1 MQTTTRRTSPATPPK
16 QSGNP
21 ISSVVTLAFWRLRRT
36 WFLLLVTT
44 LGLITTVIV
53 ACSIPLFSTVTGT
66 AGMRNILSATPDS
79 ATISISVVNQG
90 LSTTIVHDVLHQI
103 DPLIRQHIGPYLENT
118 PDFAMNTDNARIVSP
133 PPTPRLYNLTF
144 MSASAKQMSSYTQ
157 MVEGRMPRATA
168 GDETEIMLTP
178 ATAQLMRVSVG
189 SLITLNMAFA
199 DTVIQARFFPGQ
211 GQDPAILQHFHNT
224 TLKARVV
231 GLFTVSQ
238 ANQAYWHGQNLDVTE
253 RQVSPGVSISHF
265 TFLTLNEAFLS
276 AFDRLAQSF
285 HLPSLF
291 ASYAL
296 DWYYH
301 LDPART
307 TILQL
312 DDITA
317 QLRSFQAAMTNR
329 FGDTQ
334 NINFSGDETNPIP
347 YPYIEQVF
355 LLSNVLS
362 GPGGQSTLEQLNAR
376 IAATRIP
383 VTIVGLQII
392 ALILFFVSLI
402 ADLLVD
408 RQADAIAVLR
418 SRGASGRQV
427 FSSLL
432 MQALCLSVIALLI
445 GPPLALLVVYFF
457 AQHALTP
464 VEQGALNLIS
474 DHPIQTMLTRA
485 GYAVASALV
494 SIVTMGRSLRKAI
507 GMDVLAIRK
516 EAARSTRRPF
526 WQRLNLDV
534 VAAIVALIGYAIS
547 LYLTSVGSFL
557 DTGTQTLITAPLTLV
572 APFFLAIGC
581 ILLFLRLFPIV
592 LQLAARIA
600 ERGRSAS
607 VMLALAQMARV
618 PRQSL
623 RMIMLL
629 TFTTAFAIFSLIF
642 TSSQYQYA
650 IDLASYETGADFS
663 GTTHASDNSSLAD
676 VMADYQSI
684 PGVLSAT
691 AGFAAQGSVAG
702 SAATLLM
709 EIRAVDADTYARTA
723 VWPAQASHTS
733 ASAIM
738 QQLRERRAAA
748 IHDDIVPVFV
758 DAVAWNNLH
767 LHIGS
772 TFTVATGVAVDLHCL
787 VIGEMDHIPTIND
800 STGAGIAGDTPP
812 PGGVLLDFQTYASI
826 YSHDSLQSGLSAILP
841 INYFWLRTRGDPAT
855 LASVRKTLDTIRFD
869 PSPYYDRRALTDAFS
884 TDPFYL
890 DLAGIL
896 TFGTVTALLLAL
908 IGNLLV
914 SLLSTRARL
923 TSFVVLRALG
933 TSPRQLGNVLL
944 WEQVI
949 VYATSLLL
957 GLIFGTLFSATMIPN
972 LTLSSIPAS
981 GPLAGFTPGQFYALQ
996 HVLPAQPV
1004 IPLSLGII
1012 LAALIAICI
1021 IALGMMIRTIS
1032 RPSMSQVLRL
1042 NED

>member
-1 MQTTTRRTSPATPPK
+1 MQTTTRRTSPAAPPK

-21 ISSVVTLAFWRLRRT
+21 LSSVITLALWRLRRT
-36 WFLLLVTT
+36 WFLLLITT

-66 AGMRNILSATPDS
+66 AGMRNILSAPPDS
-79 ATISISVVNQG
+79 ATISVSVVNQG

-118 PDFAMNTDNARIVSP
+118 PDFAMNTNNARIISP
-133 PPTPRLYNLTF
+133 PPAPRLYNLTF

-178 ATAQLMRVSVG
+178 AAAQLMQVSVG

-199 DTVIQARFFPGQ
+199 DTAIQTRFFPGQ
-211 GQDPAILQHFHNT
+211 GRDPAILQHFPNT
-224 TLKARVV
+224 TINARVV

-238 ANQAYWHGQNLDVTE
+238 TNQAYWHGQNLDVTE
-253 RQVSPGVSISHF
+253 QQLSPGRSLLRF
-265 TFLTLNEAFLS
+265 TFLTANGAFLS
-276 AFDRLAQSF
+276 TFDQIAQSI
-285 HLPSLF
+285 HIPAVF
-291 ASYAL
+291 APYTLS
-296 DWYYH
+296 WYYH

-307 TILQL
+307 IISQL
-312 DDITA
+312 DALTT
-317 QLRSFQAAMTNR
+317 QLRSLQTAMTNK

-334 NINFSGDETNPIP
+334 SIGFGNGDNAST

-355 LLSNVLS
+355 LLSDVLS
-362 GPGGQSTLEQLNAR
+362 GPGGQSILEQLSAR

-392 ALILFFVSLI
+392 ALILFFVSLV

-427 FSSLL
+427 FFSLL
-432 MQALCLSVIALLI
+432 TQALSLSVIALLI

-457 AQHALTP
+457 AQDALTP
-464 VEQGALNLIS
+464 VEQGALNLIT
-474 DHPIQTMLTRA
+474 DHPIQTMLGTA
-485 GYAVASALV
+485 AYAVAIALV
-494 SIVTMGRSLRKAI
+494 AVVTMAMSLRRAI

-526 WQRLNLDV
+526 WQRLNLDI
-534 VAAIVALIGYAIS
+534 VAAIIALIGYAIS
-547 LYLTSVGSFL
+547 LYLTSIGGFL

-581 ILLFLRLFPIV
+581 ILLFLRLFPIL
-592 LQLAARIA
+592 LQLAARLA
-600 ERGRSAS
+600 ERSRSAP

-618 PRQSL
+618 PRQSV

-702 SAATLLM
+702 STATLLM
-709 EIRAVDADTYARTA
+709 EIRAVDADTYARSA
-723 VWPAQASHTS
+723 VWPAQASRTPV
-733 ASAIM
+733 SAIM
-738 QQLRERRAAA
+738 QQLKERRAAA

-767 LHIGS
+767 LHLGS

-826 YSHDSLQSGLSAILP
+826 YIHDSSQTGLRAILP
-841 INYFWLRTRGDPAT
+841 INYFWLRTRDDPTT
-855 LASVRKTLDTIRFD
+855 LANVRKTLDTIRFD
-869 PSPYYDRRALTDAFS
+869 PSPYYDRRTLADTFS

-981 GPLAGFTPGQFYALQ
+981 GPLSGFTPGQFYALQ
-996 HVLPAQPV
+996 HVLPAQPI

-1012 LAALIAICI
+1012 LATLIAICI

>member
-1 MQTTTRRTSPATPPK
+1 MVQGRQPRPD
-16 QSGNP
+16 
-21 ISSVVTLAFWRLRRT
+21 
-36 WFLLLVTT
+36 
-44 LGLITTVIV
+44 
-53 ACSIPLFSTVTGT
+53 TGKE
-66 AGMRNILSATPDS
+66 L
-79 ATISISVVNQG
+79 
-90 LSTTIVHDVLHQI
+90 
-103 DPLIRQHIGPYLENT
+103 
-118 PDFAMNTDNARIVSP
+118 
-133 PPTPRLYNLTF
+133 
-144 MSASAKQMSSYTQ
+144 
-157 MVEGRMPRATA
+157 
-168 GDETEIMLTP
+168 EIMLTP
-178 ATAQLMRVSVG
+178 ATAQLWQLSIG
-189 SLITLNMAFA
+189 SLLTLDLPFA
-199 DTVIQARFFPGQ
+199 DTAARPQFFPGQ
-211 GQDPAILQHFHNT
+211 DQDPAFQWHLHLATI
-224 TLKARVV
+224 KARVV

-238 ANQAYWHGQNLDVTE
+238 AAQAYWHGQNLDVTE
-253 RQVSPGVSISHF
+253 QQIAPGRSLTHF
-265 TFLTLNEAFLS
+265 TFLTANDAFL
-276 AFDRLAQSF
+276 ATFDQIAQSF
-285 HLPSLF
+285 HIPTIF
-291 ASYAL
+291 APFAL
-296 DWYYH
+296 NWYYH
-301 LDPART
+301 LDPARA
-307 TILQL
+307 TISQL
-312 DDITA
+312 DDLTA
-317 QLRSFQAAMTNR
+317 QLRSLQTAMTNK

-334 NINFSGDETNPIP
+334 GTGFGNTDNASV
-347 YPYIEQVF
+347 YPYIGQVF
-355 LLSNVLS
+355 LLSDLIS
-362 GPGGQSTLEQLNAR
+362 GPGGQSILEQLSAR

-383 VTIVGLQII
+383 ATIVGLQII

-427 FSSLL
+427 FLSLL
-432 MQALCLSVIALLI
+432 MQAISLNIIALLI

-457 AQHALTP
+457 AQHALTS
-464 VEQGALNLIS
+464 VEQGALNLIT
-474 DHPIQTMLTRA
+474 DHPVEAMLTTG
-485 GYAVASALV
+485 GYAAAIALV
-494 SIVTMGRSLRKAI
+494 AMVTMGMSLRKAI

-516 EAARSTRRPF
+516 EAARSTRRPL

-547 LYLTSVGSFL
+547 LYLTSVGGFL
-557 DTGTQTLITAPLTLV
+557 DTGTQTLITAPLTLI
-572 APFFLAIGC
+572 APFFLVIGS
-581 ILLFLRLFPIV
+581 ILLFLRLFPII
-592 LQLAARIA
+592 LQLAARMA
-600 ERGRSAS
+600 ERGRSAP

-618 PRQSL
+618 PRQSV

-629 TFTTAFAIFSLIF
+629 TFTTAFAIFALIF

-676 VMADYQSI
+676 VMTDYQSI

-691 AGFAAQGSVAG
+691 AGFAGQGSVAG
-702 SAATLLM
+702 AAGTLLM

-723 VWPAQASHTS
+723 VWPTEASHPPVST
-733 ASAIM
+733 IM

-787 VIGEMDHIPTIND
+787 VIGEMEHIPTIND
-800 STGAGIAGDTPP
+800 SEGAGIAGDTPP

-826 YSHDSLQSGLSAILP
+826 YQQDSARSGLGGVLP
-841 INYFWLRTRGDPAT
+841 INYFWLRTRDDPAT
-855 LASVRKTLDTIRFD
+855 LAHIRATIDTLRFD
-869 PSPYYDRRALTDAFS
+869 PNPYYDRRALTAAFS

-890 DLAGIL
+890 NLAGIL

-908 IGNLLV
+908 LGNLLV

-957 GLIFGTLFSATMIPN
+957 GLVFGTLFSATMIPN

-1012 LAALIAICI
+1012 LLTLIAICI

>member
-1 MQTTTRRTSPATPPK
+1 MQTLTRKIPSAAPPK
-16 QSGNP
+16 PSGNS
-21 ISSVVTLAFWRLRRT
+21 ISSVVTLALWRLRRT

-53 ACSIPLFSTVTGT
+53 ACSIPLFSAVTAT
-66 AGMRNILSATPDS
+66 AGMRNILNATPDN
-79 ATISISVVNQG
+79 ATLNVSVTNLG
-90 LSTTIVHDVLHQI
+90 LSTSVVHDVLHQF
-103 DPLIRQHIGPYLENT
+103 DPLIRQRIGPYLQNT
-118 PDFAMNTDNARIVSP
+118 PDFAMNTDGATISP
-133 PPTPRLYNLTF
+133 PNTPAAPYLLTL
-144 MSASAKQMSSYTQ
+144 MGASTRQMTHTH
-157 MVEGRMPRATA
+157 MVQGRQPRPNA
-168 GDETEIMLTP
+168 GNELEIMFTP
-178 ATAQLMRVSVG
+178 TTAQFLHLSVG
-189 SLITLNMAFA
+189 SPVTLDVSFV
-199 DTVIQARFFPGQ
+199 DTAASLQFLFGRD
-211 GQDPAILQHFHNT
+211 QDPAFQQHIHHAT
-224 TLKARVV
+224 IKARVV

-238 ANQAYWHGQNLDVTE
+238 ADQTYWHGQDLELTE
-253 RQVSPGVSISHF
+253 QRAPSLLTHF
-265 TFLTLNEAFLS
+265 TFLIANDAFLS
-276 AFDRLAQSF
+276 TFEQIAQNLHIPTIF
-285 HLPSLF
+285 TPFTLN
-291 ASYAL
+291 
-296 DWYYH
+296 WYYH

-307 TILQL
+307 TISQL
-312 DDITA
+312 DDLIT
-317 QLRSFQAAMTNR
+317 QLHSLQTAMTNK
-329 FGDTQ
+329 FGNTQ
-334 NINFSGDETNPIP
+334 TIGFGSGDNASA
-347 YPYIEQVF
+347 YPYIAQVF
-355 LLSNVLS
+355 LLSDVLS
-362 GPGGQSTLEQLNAR
+362 GPGGQSILEQLSAR

-383 VTIVGLQII
+383 ATIVGLQII

-427 FSSLL
+427 FFSLL
-432 MQALCLSVIALLI
+432 MQALSLSVIALLI

-457 AQHALTP
+457 AQHALTA
-464 VEQGALNLIS
+464 VEQGALNLIT
-474 DHPIQTMLTRA
+474 DHPIQAVLTTG
-485 GYAVASALV
+485 GYAAAIALV
-494 SIVTMGRSLRKAI
+494 AIVTMGMSLRKAI

-547 LYLTSVGSFL
+547 LYLTNVGGFL
-557 DTGTQTLITAPLTLV
+557 DTGTQTLITAPLTLI
-572 APFFLAIGC
+572 APFFLVIGS
-581 ILLFLRLFPIV
+581 ILLFLRLFPII

-600 ERGRSAS
+600 ERGRSAP

-618 PRQSL
+618 PRQSV

-663 GTTHASDNSSLAD
+663 GTTHASDNSSPSD

-691 AGFAAQGSVAG
+691 AGFAGQGSVAG
-702 SAATLLM
+702 ATTTLLM

-723 VWPAQASHTS
+723 VWPAEAAHPSVS
-733 ASAIM
+733 VIM
-738 QQLRERRAAA
+738 QQLRERRAEA

-787 VIGEMDHIPTIND
+787 VIGQMEHIPTIND
-800 STGAGIAGDTPP
+800 SEGAGIAGDIPP
-812 PGGVLLDFQTYASI
+812 PGGVLLDFQTYAGI
-826 YSHDSLQSGLSAILP
+826 YQQDSERSGLGAVLP
-841 INYFWLRTRGDPAT
+841 INYFWLRTHDDPAT
-855 LASVRKTLDTIRFD
+855 LAHIRATIDTLRFD
-869 PSPYYDRRALTDAFS
+869 PNPYYDRRALTDAFS

-890 DLAGIL
+890 NLAGIL
-896 TFGTVTALLLAL
+896 TFGTVTALFLAL
-908 IGNLLV
+908 LGNLLV
-914 SLLSTRARL
+914 SLLSTQARL

-981 GPLAGFTPGQFYALQ
+981 GPLAGFTPGEFYALQ

-1012 LAALIAICI
+1012 LVMLITICI

>member
-1 MQTTTRRTSPATPPK
+1 MQTTTRKISPAAPPK
-16 QSGNP
+16 RSGNP
-21 ISSVVTLAFWRLRRT
+21 LTSVMTLALWRLRRT
-36 WFLLLVTT
+36 WFLLLITT
-44 LGLITTVIV
+44 LGLITTVVV

-66 AGMRNILSATPDS
+66 AGMRNILNATPDS
-79 ATISISVVNQG
+79 STINVSVTNLG
-90 LSTTIVHDVLHQI
+90 LSTPVVRDVLHQF
-103 DPLIRQHIGPYLENT
+103 DPLIQQHIGSYLQSA
-118 PDFAMNTDNARIVSP
+118 PDFAMSTDSATVISP
-133 PPTPRLYNLTF
+133 PQTPEPYNLTL
-144 MSASAKQMSSYTQ
+144 MSASTQQMTYTQ
-157 MVEGRMPRATA
+157 MVQGRQPRLNA
-168 GDETEIMLTP
+168 GQELEIMITP
-178 ATAQLMRVSVG
+178 ATAQIWHLTVG
-189 SLITLNMAFA
+189 SLMTLNFSFA
-199 DTVIQARFFPGQ
+199 DTSARPRFFPGQ
-211 GQDPAILQHFHNT
+211 GQDPAFQQHIHNT
-224 TLKARVV
+224 TINARVV
-231 GLFTVSQ
+231 GFFTVSQ
-238 ANQAYWHGQNLDVTE
+238 TNQAYWHGQNLDVTE
-253 RQVSPGVSISHF
+253 QQLSPGRSLLRF
-265 TFLTLNEAFLS
+265 TFLTANDAFLS
-276 AFDRLAQSF
+276 IFDQIARSF
-285 HLPSLF
+285 HISAVF
-291 ASYAL
+291 ASYTL
-296 DWYYH
+296 SWYYH

-307 TILQL
+307 TISQL
-312 DDITA
+312 EALTT
-317 QLRSFQAAMTNR
+317 QLRGLQTAMTNK

-334 NINFSGDETNPIP
+334 SIGFGNGDSTST

-355 LLSNVLS
+355 LFSDVLS
-362 GPGGQSTLEQLNAR
+362 GPGGQSILEQLSAR

-392 ALILFFVSLI
+392 ALILFFVSLV

-427 FSSLL
+427 FFSLL
-432 MQALCLSVIALLI
+432 TQALSLSVIALLL

-464 VEQGALNLIS
+464 VEQGALNLIT
-474 DHPIQTMLTRA
+474 DHPIQTMLGTA
-485 GYAVASALV
+485 AYAVAIALV
-494 SIVTMGRSLRKAI
+494 AVVTMAMSLRRAI

-526 WQRLNLDV
+526 WQRLNLDI
-534 VAAIVALIGYAIS
+534 VAAIIALIGYAIS
-547 LYLTSVGSFL
+547 LYLTSIGGFL
-557 DTGTQTLITAPLTLV
+557 DTGTQTLITAPLTLI

-581 ILLFLRLFPIV
+581 ILLFLRLFPIL
-592 LQLAARIA
+592 LQLAARLA
-600 ERGRSAS
+600 ERSRSAP

-618 PRQSL
+618 PRQSV

-663 GTTHASDNSSLAD
+663 GTTHASNTSSLAD
-676 VMADYQSI
+676 VMGDYQSI

-691 AGFAAQGSVAG
+691 AGFAAEGSVAG
-702 SAATLLM
+702 STSTLLM
-709 EIRAVDADTYARTA
+709 EIRAVDADTYAHTA
-723 VWPAQASHTS
+723 VWPAEASQPS
-733 ASAIM
+733 VNAIM
-738 QQLRERRAAA
+738 QQFRERRVTA
-748 IHDDIVPVFV
+748 IHDDIVPVYV

-787 VIGEMDHIPTIND
+787 VIGQMEHIPTVND
-800 STGAGIAGDTPP
+800 STGAGLPGDTPP

-826 YSHDSLQSGLSAILP
+826 YSQDSIRSGLGAVLP
-841 INYFWLRTRGDPAT
+841 INYFWLRTRDDPAT
-855 LASVRKTLDTIRFD
+855 LAQVRTTLDAIRFD
-869 PSPYYDRRALTDAFS
+869 PNPYYDRRALTVAFS

-890 DLAGIL
+890 NLAGIL

-908 IGNLLV
+908 LGNLLV

-1021 IALGMMIRTIS
+1021 IALGMMIRSIS